1 MSSSLND
8 PSPLRPLSVGNVV
21 TAGFQLYRSHLKDFF
36 KIGLFAYLWTIIPI
50 YGWAKFAMNSGLIA
64 RLAFADLTHQP
75 ETLESARREVTPR
88 LWSFLSVAFRFVGLL
103 ILLYI
108 GVLVLLVGGVLVL
121 ASVGRAVLGEAGGL
135 LVGLWIV
142 AGLIGGAIALLIFMS
157 RWIVAEVPLAI
168 ETGVNGS
175 QSIDRSWMLT
185 KNSVG
190 RIQLIVAVAFLV
202 TLPITAITGYLP
214 QIFLIGI
221 DAESPSFG
229 LVYLISTAASLVGG
243 AIVLPFWQCIKAVLY
258 YDLRSRKEGLD
269 LQLGQSTPEMP

>member
-1 MSSSLND
+1 
-8 PSPLRPLSVGNVV
+8 V

-88 LWSFLSVAFRFVGLL
+88 LWPFLSVAFRFVGLL